1 MYSGRYGHVL
11 KPDGSYIEPKN
22 FIDQF
27 SIHMHKNRALAFE
40 GMTLEEMQQAEECV
54 QHFRETHMGKK
65 ASVRQN
71 AFASSTKNAH
81 LSANLD
87 AEEVPENDQGAWFD
101 DVHSYSPI

>member
-22 FIDQF
+22 FIDKF

-65 ASVRQN
+65 ASIRQN
-71 AFASSTKNAH
+71 ALASVEKHTTF
-81 LSANLD
+81 D
-87 AEEVPENDQGAWFD
+87 AEEVPELDQGAWFD
-101 DVHSYSPI
+101 DVHSYGPI